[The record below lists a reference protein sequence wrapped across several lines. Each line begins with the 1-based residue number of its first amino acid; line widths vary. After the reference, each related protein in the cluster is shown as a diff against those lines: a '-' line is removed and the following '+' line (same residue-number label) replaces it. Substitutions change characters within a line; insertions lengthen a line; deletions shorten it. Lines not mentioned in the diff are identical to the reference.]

1 MDEPNEIQTLTI
13 SLSGPMKRFVEDQVA
28 SGEYASMSAYIGS
41 LVRADQKRQAKAQ
54 LEHVLLDALQSQ
66 EGDPMDVTSEMVE
79 EFRQRL
85 PSRTPRR
92 LTE

>member
-1 MDEPNEIQTLTI
+1 MSNPIEVETMTI
-13 SLSGPMKRFVEDQVA
+13 SLPGSMKQFVEDQVA
-28 SGEYASMSAYIGS
+28 GGEYASISAYFSS

-54 LEHVLLDALQSQ
+54 LEQVMIGALQSQ

-85 PSRTPRR
+85 HSRTPRR
-92 LTE
+92 

>member
-1 MDEPNEIQTLTI
+1 MSEPNEICTITI
-13 SLSGPMKRFVEDQVA
+13 SLPASMKQFVEDQAA
-28 SGEYASMSAYIGS
+28 SGEYASLSAYISS
-41 LVRADQKRQAKAQ
+41 LVRADQKRQAKSQ

-79 EFRQRL
+79 EFQQRL
-85 PSRTPRR
+85 HSRTPRR